1 MITITKPARVTNN
14 TPITSDAEKLLR
26 DAAFV
31 LRMTRKVKAELLAE
45 RPEIARVAAS
55 RSSET
60 AAGLGV

>member
-1 MITITKPARVTNN
+1 MTTITKPARVIN
-14 TPITSDAEKLLR
+14 TTPVTSDAEKLLR

-45 RPEIARVAAS
+45 RSEIARVAAS

>member
-1 MITITKPARVTNN
+1 MTAITKPARSAN
-14 TPITSDAEKLLR
+14 TTPATSDAEQLLR

-31 LRMTRKVKAELLAE
+31 LRLTRKVKAELLVE

-55 RSSET
+55 RFRET

>member
-1 MITITKPARVTNN
+1 VTTIAKPARIAN
-14 TPITSDAEKLLR
+14 TTPASSDAEKLLR

-31 LRMTRKVKAELLAE
+31 LRLTRKVKAELLVE

-55 RSSET
+55 RLHET

>member
-1 MITITKPARVTNN
+1 MTTMTKPARITNITPVTR
-14 TPITSDAEKLLR
+14 DAEQLLR

-55 RSSET
+55 RAAET